1 MTLIQAALGKV
12 ECELIVR
19 DVILANVLTGEL
31 YPADIGIWHGRVA
44 WVDTPGQAAGRAH
57 REVAGRGRIAVPGL
71 IDAHMHVESTLVPPA
86 RFAEA
91 VLPHGTTVAAPDPHE
106 IANVCGVSG
115 VRAFWQACQGLPVA
129 FPMLVPTCVPS
140 ATGLETSG
148 STIEAKDVAD
158 MLTWPGVIGLGE
170 VMDARAVVDG
180 SPRMVGILGAGQ
192 TAGVPIEGHN
202 PMLVGRE
209 LQAFVAAGIL
219 GDHTQAAPQRLV
231 ERLRLGQAV
240 ELQERYLGA
249 EHIAALNQLPADA
262 AVLLVTDDVAPDHL
276 VTWGHLDHVV
286 RRAIRLGM
294 NPMAA
299 VRAVTIKAARHLRL
313 YDRGA
318 IAPGKVADIVLL
330 ASSLADFVPETVIA
344 GGELVVEDGRPL
356 WSADSASLPEDAR
369 AVWSQTVK
377 LPRQRP
383 QDFHLLPP
391 VTEGTVRCR
400 LIWAHEGKTTT
411 EEGIATLSVSQG
423 SIGLDDV
430 IVEHGGVTSAADLA
444 YIAVCDRHGQTG
456 ERAIGLIANLGLR
469 SGAIASTIAHDAH
482 NLLVIGRSPEDMAT
496 AANAVIDSQGGLA
509 VARGGQLLAHV
520 ALPLAGLMAD
530 EPGQCQ
536 PQGRALM

>member
-1 MTLIQAALGKV
+1 
-12 ECELIVR
+12 
-19 DVILANVLTGEL
+19 
-31 YPADIGIWHGRVA
+31 
-44 WVDTPGQAAGRAH
+44 
-57 REVAGRGRIAVPGL
+57 
-71 IDAHMHVESTLVPPA
+71 
-86 RFAEA
+86 
-91 VLPHGTTVAAPDPHE
+91 
-106 IANVCGVSG
+106 
-115 VRAFWQACQGLPVA
+115 
-129 FPMLVPTCVPS
+129 
-140 ATGLETSG
+140 
-148 STIEAKDVAD
+148 
-158 MLTWPGVIGLGE
+158 
-170 VMDARAVVDG
+170 
-180 SPRMVGILGAGQ
+180 
-192 TAGVPIEGHN
+192 
-202 PMLVGRE
+202 
-209 LQAFVAAGIL
+209 
-219 GDHTQAAPQRLV
+219 
-231 ERLRLGQAV
+231 
-240 ELQERYLGA
+240 
-249 EHIAALNQLPADA
+249 
-262 AVLLVTDDVAPDHL
+262 
-276 VTWGHLDHVV
+276 
-286 RRAIRLGM
+286 M

-344 GGELVVEDGRPL
+344 RGELVVEDGRPL

-423 SIGLDDV
+423 SIDLDDV
-430 IVEHGGVTSAADLA
+430 IVEHGGVTSVADLA

-530 EPGQCQ
+530 EPVPSLARKLSSWEQ
-536 PQGRALM
+536 ALREVGITCEFPLMRLTVLSLPVSSGLRLTNRGLVDTRERRLVSMWLP